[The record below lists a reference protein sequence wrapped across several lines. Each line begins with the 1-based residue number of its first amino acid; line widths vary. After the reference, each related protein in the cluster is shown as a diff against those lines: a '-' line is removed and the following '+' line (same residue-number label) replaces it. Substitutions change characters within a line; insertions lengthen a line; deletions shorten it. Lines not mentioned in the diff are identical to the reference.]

1 MVGRRNG
8 GTSNPDPRVD
18 DQDRASGM
26 PHNPVSN
33 TSQNPASNSRVTVGS
48 HSHEAVGDVT
58 SNVYNGSGW
67 VPVKNYLFYRRYP
80 LLVQFPRDFQQIVS
94 GLSFFVMK

>member
-8 GTSNPDPRVD
+8 GGSNPDPRVD

-26 PHNPVSN
+26 PHYLVSN
-33 TSQNPASNSRVTVGS
+33 TSQDPASTPRVTVGS
-48 HSHEAVGDVT
+48 HSHQVVGDVT
-58 SNVYNGSGW
+58 SSVYNGSGW

-80 LLVQFPRDFQQIVS
+80 LLVQFPCDFLQIAS
-94 GLSFFVMK
+94 GLSFSVVR